1 MNRERHS
8 RESEKQVQRPPG
20 REEQSE
26 GREGSSLRAGGPV
39 CLVQAIISNA

>member
-1 MNRERHS
+1 MDREGDS
-8 RESEKQVQRPPG
+8 RESEQHVQRPPG

-26 GREGSSLRAGGPV
+26 GREGSSLCAGGPV